1 MKNLY
6 QRRLFLKFGDTLEGV
21 YPDWSNHSQTI
32 QQMAYAHAQ
41 TLAPNSREKEKQK
54 RGIR

>member
-32 QQMAYAHAQ
+32 R
-41 TLAPNSREKEKQK
+41 REKEKQK